1 MKVFYSLY
9 CSAILHLHLLL
20 QSHRY
25 WDGAK
30 SYPIYMTIQ
39 QFINSS
45 LGRKTVMAA
54 TGLFLCVFL
63 IEHLY
68 GNILLFFT
76 DGGEAFVQYSHDAVH
91 SILIRSVEIF
101 LFAAIILH
109 VVQAT
114 NLTKQNANARPVK
127 YAVYKVNETSSW
139 FSRNMGITGSLIFF
153 FIVVHLWQFFVPYRI
168 TGTVGGDNPMNIAQA
183 VKEAFQNGWYVSLY
197 VVSVAVLSF
206 HLNHGFQSAFRSLGL
221 NSKKHAQLLS
231 ITGSFF
237 AFIIVGVG
245 FASFPILFYF
255 GIAGTTI

>member
-1 MKVFYSLY
+1 MNLE
-9 CSAILHLHLLL
+9 
-20 QSHRY
+20 
-25 WDGAK
+25 
-30 SYPIYMTIQ
+30 
-39 QFINSS
+39 QFITSS

-63 IEHLY
+63 VEHLY

-76 DGGEAFVQYSHDAVH
+76 DGGAAFVEYSHDAVR
-91 SILIRSVEIF
+91 SILIRSVEVF
-101 LFAAIILH
+101 LFAAILLH
-109 VVQAT
+109 IVQAT
-114 NLTKQNANARPVK
+114 YLTRQNAAARPVK
-127 YAVYKVNETSSW
+127 YAVYKVNETSNW
-139 FSRNMGITGSLIFF
+139 FSRNMGITGSLILF

-168 TGTVGGDNPMNIAQA
+168 TGTVGADSPMNIAQA

-221 NSKKHAQLLS
+221 NSKTYAQLLS
-231 ITGSFF
+231 LTGSFF

-255 GIAGTTI
+255 HIVGSTI